1 MLSSWLRMLFGLV
14 PVLFSLRR
22 VAARGQ
28 ASRPGEAKD
37 MPAIVIVI
45 VIVMVIV
52 IVIAIVI
59 GQTVTTSTRDSEIVP
74 RLSAD
79 PGPAGTTE
87 PSVRTPGRVPRWTGR
102 GGTAPASLARGG
114 ADLERRA
121 GGCGSWVHTGTC
133 SR

>member
-1 MLSSWLRMLFGLV
+1 MLFGLV

-59 GQTVTTSTRDSEIVP
+59 VHQSMSSR
-74 RLSAD
+74 A
-79 PGPAGTTE
+79 
-87 PSVRTPGRVPRWTGR
+87 TG
-102 GGTAPASLARGG
+102 G
-114 ADLERRA
+114 
-121 GGCGSWVHTGTC
+121 V
-133 SR
+133 